1 MTMQTEHA
9 VDLDAAR
16 IFVHSHARLI
26 DRRRYAC
33 LVDGASA
40 DLVLSAIA
48 AYRNADGGIGAL
60 DPDVRTPT
68 SQPIPVSYA
77 LGMLA
82 ELPPSPERQSLA
94 LGALDW
100 LTTVSNPDGGVPFLL
115 PSATGYPAAFW
126 MQPSTESSLLATIQL
141 AAGAQRLGLEHPW
154 LESASSYCW
163 ERIETAAPDGDAYT
177 FKYAVDFLDATPERD
192 RAESVLA
199 GLAHRVPADGRI
211 RVAGG
216 TEGEELDPLTVAPR
230 PDHAGARLF
239 RPESI
244 ATALEDLAAGQRE
257 DGGWDFDWDHWNPA
271 ADWES
276 RGVVTVGAV
285 QTLRAYGRL

>member
-1 MTMQTEHA
+1 MT
-9 VDLDAAR
+9 DIDAAR
-16 IFVHSHARLI
+16 IFVHGHARLV
-26 DRRRYAC
+26 DRRRFAH
-33 LVDGASA
+33 LVDGAPA
-40 DLVLSAIA
+40 DLVLAAIG
-48 AYRNADGGIGAL
+48 AYRNPDGGIGAL
-60 DPDVRTPT
+60 DPDTRTPT

-126 MQPSTESSLLATIQL
+126 MQPSAESSLLATVQL
-141 AAGAQRLGLEHPW
+141 AAGGLRLGVDHPW
-154 LESASSYCW
+154 LDPASRYCW

-177 FKYAVDFLDATPERD
+177 FKYAVDFLDATPDHD
-192 RAESVLA
+192 RAEAVLA
-199 GLAHRVPADGRI
+199 GLAGRVPADGRI

-216 TEGEELDPLTVAPR
+216 AEGEQLDPLAVAPR

-239 RPESI
+239 RAEVI
-244 ATALEDLAAGQRE
+244 AEALDFLAAGQRE

-285 QTLRAYGRL
+285 QTLLAYGRA

>member
-1 MTMQTEHA
+1 MT
-9 VDLDAAR
+9 DIDAAR
-16 IFVHSHARLI
+16 IFVHSHARLV
-26 DRRRYAC
+26 DRRRFAH
-33 LVDGASA
+33 LVDGAPA
-40 DLVLSAIA
+40 DLVLTAVA
-48 AYRNADGGIGAL
+48 AYRNPDGGIGAL
-60 DPDVRTPT
+60 DPDSRTPT

-82 ELPPSPERQSLA
+82 DLPSSPERRSLA
-94 LGALDW
+94 LGTLDW
-100 LTTVSNPDGGVPFLL
+100 LATVSNPDGGVPFLL

-126 MQPSTESSLLATIQL
+126 MQPSTEPSLLATIQL

-154 LESASSYCW
+154 LDAAIGFCW
-163 ERIETAAPDGDAYT
+163 QRIETAGLQADAYT
-177 FKYAVDFLDATPERD
+177 VKYAVDFLDATPDRD
-192 RAESVLA
+192 RADTVLTRFA
-199 GLAHRVPADGRI
+199 ELVPADGRI
-211 RVAGG
+211 EVSGG
-216 TEGEELDPLTVAPR
+216 VEGEHLDPLTIAPR

-244 ATALEDLAAGQRE
+244 DEALDDLAAGQRE

-285 QTLRAYGRL
+285 QTLRAYGRA